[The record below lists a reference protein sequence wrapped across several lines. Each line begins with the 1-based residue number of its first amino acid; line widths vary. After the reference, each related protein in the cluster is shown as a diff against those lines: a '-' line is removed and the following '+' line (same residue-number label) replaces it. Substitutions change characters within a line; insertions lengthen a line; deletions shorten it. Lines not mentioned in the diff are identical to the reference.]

1 MTFIGL
7 TFGVAAL
14 VLFILAFSLVAKGK
28 LGNAV
33 AVGVVAV
40 ILSGI
45 AGGLVYAD

>member
-33 AVGVVAV
+33 AVAV